1 MIEDYELCF
10 MIEKVKNKVPWTYLL
25 VTLTEK

>member
-25 VTLTEK
+25 VILTEE